1 MGNSFS
7 ANSVYNYISQI
18 ITLYDAASNPHYS
31 YDDTDNIDTCDVDK
45 ALVSQLKKSIMRL
58 FNTYSTLVYNEKEN
72 TVYKKI
78 ENNHDAQ
85 IYRYYSNGAVYL
97 VTYGDKRDY
106 VKKKES
112 VTLCDSIIYCNIAVF
127 LDPYNIPL
135 KMQKLIND
143 NKDKV
148 IENQKNTA
156 IEEKKREIRKTTK
169 KPSSKHIDGPHGNIK
184 DFLCF
189 NKNTYTWIFDNYNN
203 GYNDF
208 IKFQAKKWYG
218 KEINVNMSKKSVFF
232 TKIFP
237 PNMYKI
243 YETLN
248 KLNDFYNIRV
258 GKNEMINTF
267 YYKDPVYDRDGH
279 KIREAI
285 IDTSELGFL
294 GGTHYNEDYL
304 DNAYFPIIKVID
316 DIMKKTYNQKN
327 FEKMFRAIDNGGQFR
342 RYLHSYGLLR
352 YAYNTTAIID
362 DDIKDKEAAIKDLIL
377 PDNIVKP
384 VSLFLG
390 AKNKDHFEKMVND
403 YHYYDRTSYNRIRE
417 LLKDDNAI
425 KLDDIKMTSYLV
437 AYSNETNK
445 DRYQYRYLRVNNYIP
460 NPALHFFC
468 TAYKNFV
475 EQVKACEFGEEW
487 LKFRGFIAP
496 DPPAKKKNSK
506 KTKTKTKKEAKKN
519 D

>member
-1 MGNSFS
+1 MKSLFDRSG
-7 ANSVYNYISQI
+7 VYNYIFRMIS
-18 ITLYDAASNPHYS
+18 LYDIASDPHYS
-31 YDDTDNIDTCDVDK
+31 YDDTDNVDTCDVDK
-45 ALVSQLKKSIMRL
+45 VLINQLKKSIMRL
-58 FNTYSTLVYNEKEN
+58 FNTYGILVYNKNEN

-78 ENNHDAQ
+78 ESAYDTHA
-85 IYRYYSNGAVYL
+85 YRYYSNGAVYF
-97 VTYGDKRDY
+97 VTCNKRNDKE
-106 VKKKES
+106 KES
-112 VTLCDSIIYCNIAVF
+112 DILCRSAYKTAIF
-127 LDPYNIPL
+127 LNAYNIPS
-135 KMQKLIND
+135 KMQKLIDD
-143 NKDKV
+143 NKNKV

-156 IEEKKREIRKTTK
+156 IEDKKRKIRKTTK
-169 KPSSKHIDGPHGNIK
+169 KSSSKQIDGPYGNIK
-184 DFLCF
+184 DFLRF
-189 NKNTYTWIFDNYNN
+189 NKNTWIFDNYNN

-218 KEINVNMSKKSVFF
+218 KEININMTKKSAFF

-267 YYKDPVYDRDGH
+267 YYKDPVYDRYGH

-294 GGTHYNEDYL
+294 SGTYYNDDYL

-327 FEKMFRAIDNGGQFR
+327 FEKMFHVMNDEGHIGRFLNR
-342 RYLHSYGLLR
+342 YGLFR

-384 VSLFLG
+384 VPLFLG
-390 AKNKDHFEKMVND
+390 AKNKDHFEKMVDD
-403 YHYYDRTSYNRIRE
+403 YHRYYDKTSYSRIRE

-437 AYSNETNK
+437 AHSNETNK
-445 DRYQYRYLRVNNYIP
+445 DRYQYRYFRVNNYIP

-496 DPPAKKKNSK
+496 DPPAKKKSSK
-506 KTKTKTKKEAKKN
+506 KTKTKTKKEVKKN

>member
-1 MGNSFS
+1 
-7 ANSVYNYISQI
+7 
-18 ITLYDAASNPHYS
+18 
-31 YDDTDNIDTCDVDK
+31 
-45 ALVSQLKKSIMRL
+45 
-58 FNTYSTLVYNEKEN
+58 
-72 TVYKKI
+72 
-78 ENNHDAQ
+78 
-85 IYRYYSNGAVYL
+85 
-97 VTYGDKRDY
+97 
-106 VKKKES
+106 
-112 VTLCDSIIYCNIAVF
+112 
-127 LDPYNIPL
+127 
-135 KMQKLIND
+135 
-143 NKDKV
+143 
-148 IENQKNTA
+148 
-156 IEEKKREIRKTTK
+156 
-169 KPSSKHIDGPHGNIK
+169 
-184 DFLCF
+184 
-189 NKNTYTWIFDNYNN
+189 
-203 GYNDF
+203 
-208 IKFQAKKWYG
+208 
-218 KEINVNMSKKSVFF
+218 
-232 TKIFP
+232 
-237 PNMYKI
+237 MYKI

-267 YYKDPVYDRDGH
+267 YYKDPVYDRYGH

-294 GGTHYNEDYL
+294 SGTYYNDDYL

-327 FEKMFRAIDNGGQFR
+327 FEKMFHVMNDEGHIGRFLNR
-342 RYLHSYGLLR
+342 YGLFR

-384 VSLFLG
+384 VPLFLG

-403 YHYYDRTSYNRIRE
+403 YRSYYDRTSYSRIRE

-437 AYSNETNK
+437 AHSNETNK
-445 DRYQYRYLRVNNYIP
+445 DRYQYRYFRVNNYIP

-496 DPPAKKKNSK
+496 DPPAEKKSSK
-506 KTKTKTKKEAKKN
+506 KTKTKTKKEVKKN

>member
-1 MGNSFS
+1 MKSLFDRNG
-7 ANSVYNYISQI
+7 VYNYIFRMIS
-18 ITLYDAASNPHYS
+18 LYDIASDPHHS
-31 YDDTDNIDTCDVDK
+31 YDNTDNVDTCDVDK
-45 ALVSQLKKSIMRL
+45 VLINQLKKSIMRL
-58 FNTYSTLVYNEKEN
+58 FNTYGILVYNEKEN

-78 ENNHDAQ
+78 ESAYDTHA
-85 IYRYYSNGAVYL
+85 YRYYSNGAVYF
-97 VTYGDKRDY
+97 VHCSKRNDEE
-106 VKKKES
+106 KES
-112 VTLCDSIIYCNIAVF
+112 DILCRSAYKTAIF
-127 LDPYNIPL
+127 LNAYNIPS
-135 KMQKLIND
+135 KMQKLIDD
-143 NKDKV
+143 NKNKV

-189 NKNTYTWIFDNYNN
+189 NKNTWIFDNYNN

-218 KEINVNMSKKSVFF
+218 KELNVNMSKKSVFF

-248 KLNDFYNIRV
+248 KLNDFYNIHV

-267 YYKDPVYDRDGH
+267 YYKDPVYDRYGH

-285 IDTSELGFL
+285 VDTSELGFL
-294 GGTHYNEDYL
+294 SGTHYNDDYL
-304 DNAYFPIIKVID
+304 DNVYFSIIKVID

-327 FEKMFRAIDNGGQFR
+327 FEKMFCAIDDGGQFR

-362 DDIKDKEAAIKDLIL
+362 DNIKDKEAAIKDLIL

-437 AYSNETNK
+437 AYSNKTNK
-445 DRYQYRYLRVNNYIP
+445 DRYQYRYCRVNNYIP

>member
-7 ANSVYNYISQI
+7 ANSVYNYISQM
-18 ITLYDAASNPHYS
+18 ITLYNAASNPHHS
-31 YDDTDNIDTCDVDK
+31 YDDTDNVDTCDVDK

-78 ENNHDAQ
+78 ENNYDAQ
-85 IYRYYSNGAVYL
+85 IYRYYSNGAVYSI
-97 VTYGDKRDY
+97 TYGDKRDY
-106 VKKKES
+106 VEKKES
-112 VTLCDSIIYCNIAVF
+112 VVTLCDSIIFCEIAVF
-127 LDPYNIPL
+127 LDPYNVPP
-135 KMQKLIND
+135 KMQKLIDD
-143 NKDKV
+143 NKDK
-148 IENQKNTA
+148 IIANQKNTA
-156 IEEKKREIRKTTK
+156 IEEKQDKIKKTIK
-169 KPSSKHIDGPHGNIK
+169 KSSSKQIDGPYSNIK
-184 DFLCF
+184 NFLCF
-189 NKNTYTWIFDNYNN
+189 NKNTWFFDNRNN

-218 KEINVNMSKKSVFF
+218 KEININMIKKSTFF

-243 YETLN
+243 YEALN
-248 KLNDFYNIRV
+248 KLNDLYNIRV

-267 YYKDPVYDRDGH
+267 YYKDPVYDKYGH

-294 GGTHYNEDYL
+294 SGTYYDDDYL
-304 DNAYFPIIKVID
+304 DNAYFPIIKAIN
-316 DIMKKTYNQKN
+316 DIMKKTYNQGN
-327 FEKMFRAIDNGGQFR
+327 FEKMFRAIDNGGQLR
-342 RYLHSYGLLR
+342 RFLHSYGLLR
-352 YAYNTTAIID
+352 HTYNTGAIID
-362 DDIKDKEAAIKDLIL
+362 DDIKDKEAAIKDLTL

-403 YHYYDRTSYNRIRE
+403 YYSYDKSSYGCIRE
-417 LLKDDNAI
+417 LLKDNNAI

-437 AYSNETNK
+437 THSNKTSK
-445 DRYQYRYLRVNNYIP
+445 DRYQYRYFRVNNYIP

-496 DPPAKKKNSK
+496 DPPAKKKSGK
-506 KTKTKTKKEAKKN
+506 KTKTKTKKEVKKN

>member
-18 ITLYDAASNPHYS
+18 ITLYDAASNPHHS

-58 FNTYSTLVYNEKEN
+58 FNTYGTLVYNEKEN

-78 ENNHDAQ
+78 ENKYDAH

-97 VTYGDKRDY
+97 VNYGRNN
-106 VKKKES
+106 KKKES
-112 VTLCDSIIYCNIAVF
+112 VALCDSIIYCNIAVF

-148 IENQKNTA
+148 IENQKNEA
-156 IEEKKREIRKTTK
+156 IKKKQNKIKKTIK
-169 KPSSKHIDGPHGNIK
+169 ESSDKQLNDPYSNIK
-184 DFLCF
+184 NFLCF
-189 NKNTYTWIFDNYNN
+189 NKDAEFFHNYNN
-203 GYNDF
+203 SYNDF

-218 KEINVNMSKKSVFF
+218 KEININITKKSVFF

-243 YETLN
+243 YEALN
-248 KLNDFYNIRV
+248 KLNDSYNTCV
-258 GKNEMINTF
+258 GKNEIINTF
-267 YYKDPVYDRDGH
+267 YYKDSVYGRYGH
-279 KIREAI
+279 KIYEAI
-285 IDTSELGFL
+285 NIDELGFP
-294 GGTHYNEDYL
+294 GDTHCFYYSDDYL
-304 DNAYFPIIKVID
+304 DNTYFSIIKVID
-316 DIMKKTYNQKN
+316 DIMKKIYNQGN
-327 FEKMFRAIDNGGQFR
+327 FEKMFYAINNREQVKRFWGDRYNGVFG
-342 RYLHSYGLLR
+342 YG
-352 YAYNTTAIID
+352 YNFNTIID

-384 VSLFLG
+384 VSLFLD

-403 YHYYDRTSYNRIRE
+403 YCSSDRSSYSCMEE
-417 LLKDDNAI
+417 LLKNNNAI
-425 KLDDIKMTSYLV
+425 KLDDIKMTSYLI
-437 AYSNETNK
+437 AYSNEINK
-445 DRYQYRYLRVNNYIP
+445 DRYQYRYIRVNNYIP

-468 TAYKNFV
+468 AAYKNFV

-496 DPPAKKKNSK
+496 DPPVEKKSSK
-506 KTKTKTKKEAKKN
+506 KTKTKTKKGAKKN

>member
-1 MGNSFS
+1 MKSLFDRNG
-7 ANSVYNYISQI
+7 VYNYIFRMIS
-18 ITLYDAASNPHYS
+18 LYNIASDPHYS
-31 YDDTDNIDTCDVDK
+31 YDDTDNVDTCDVDK
-45 ALVSQLKKSIMRL
+45 VLINQLKKSIMRL
-58 FNTYSTLVYNEKEN
+58 FNTYGILVYNKNEN

-78 ENNHDAQ
+78 ESKYDTHA
-85 IYRYYSNGAVYL
+85 YRYYSNGAVYF
-97 VTYGDKRDY
+97 VTCNKRNDEG
-106 VKKKES
+106 KES
-112 VTLCDSIIYCNIAVF
+112 DILCHSACNIAIF
-127 LDPYNIPL
+127 LNAYDIPS
-135 KMQKLIND
+135 KMQKLIDD
-143 NKDKV
+143 NKNKV

-169 KPSSKHIDGPHGNIK
+169 KSSSKQIDGPYSNIK

-189 NKNTYTWIFDNYNN
+189 NKNAWVFDNYNN

-218 KEINVNMSKKSVFF
+218 KEININMTKKSAFF

-267 YYKDPVYDRDGH
+267 YYKDPVYDGYGH
-279 KIREAI
+279 KIREVAI
-285 IDTSELGFL
+285 IDNSESGFL
-294 GGTHYNEDYL
+294 SGTYHNDDYL
-304 DNAYFPIIKVID
+304 DNAYFPIIKVIN
-316 DIMKKTYNQKN
+316 DIMKKTYNQEN
-327 FEKMFRAIDNGGQFR
+327 FEKMFRAIDNGGQLR
-342 RYLHSYGLLR
+342 RFLHCYGLLSLR

-403 YHYYDRTSYNRIRE
+403 YHYYDRTSYDRIRE

-437 AYSNETNK
+437 ACSNEINK
-445 DRYQYRYLRVNNYIP
+445 DRYQYKYLRVNNYIP